1 MPPSTPAPLSESA
14 EFRAYPDTIP
24 SLDPPGDWADEGD
37 PISTRVRA
45 MTVNALAPGKLP
57 TFDDIDGD
65 AIVAALLDDDY
76 DEDRTQTGVQAFRP
90 ISSETGT
97 EETGELI
104 DLSEEAFDDDD
115 DDKTVA

>member
-24 SLDPPGDWADEGD
+24 SLGPPEDWADEGD
-37 PISTRVRA
+37 PISARVRA
-45 MTVNALAPGKLP
+45 MTADALAPGKLP
-57 TFDDIDGD
+57 TFDDDIDGN
-65 AIVAALLDDDY
+65 AIVAALLDDRY

-90 ISSETGT
+90 VSSEPGT
-97 EETGELI
+97 EETGEPI
-104 DLSEEAFDDDD
+104 DLTEEVFDDD